1 MDFTAIR
8 EIADLGGTVILTVM
22 LWLIWTRL
30 NVLTDRLIDILAKMA
45 EETAAPTMD
54 DDK

>member
-45 EETAAPTMD
+45 DESVGGPADENN
-54 DDK
+54 

>member
-22 LWLIWTRL
+22 LWLIWSRL
-30 NVLTDRLIDILAKMA
+30 NTLTDRLIDILVKLGEADEP
-45 EETAAPTMD
+45 EE
-54 DDK
+54 